1 MPECGAC
8 TSIINLRYQ
17 DGREGSPSNPAAF
30 NHQDYAQLKDQH
42 LRSGTLFVDDA
53 FPPNTRSLGGL
64 PNPGVEWLR
73 PAELLQRQNNSSEP
87 TFFPQGA
94 SRFDFGQ
101 GYVSNCW
108 FLSALCSL
116 TFNQRMIAQVVPVDQ
131 SFEGHAGIFHF
142 RFWRFGQWVDV
153 VVDDLLPTTNN
164 FLLSVHCK
172 GGNIFWVPLL
182 EKAYAKVCG
191 SYDDMN
197 FGLPSEAFK
206 DFSGG
211 VYTTY
216 KLGEAHDKGHDE
228 ELWLTLTRAIRCKS
242 MICCTTPTGD
252 KQVNSVGDNGL
263 VIGHS
268 YSVTGVT
275 EVDCL
280 GSKVKLVRIV
290 NPWGAQE
297 WKGKLGER
305 SDMGNLLNTEDQA
318 KHQDGEFWMELENFC
333 HNFLQVSMCCETPNF
348 IDGDFNCQW
357 KCLTYDGSWLA
368 GESAG
373 GSIAD
378 STFET
383 NPQYR
388 IQVSVTDE
396 KEPGDKNILIS
407 LMQKPEMMN
416 RLQERFYPAG
426 LAIFKIPLGT
436 PEGRLENLF
445 FDANPPEKQSSY
457 TYERE
462 LIELLSLEPGEYAII
477 PSTKIPYM
485 TADFV
490 LTVYI
495 KAKSKTCPN
504 DDHEHDNSTD
514 PKDIKANSG
523 RCIDEDADMGPTHD
537 LFNQY
542 VDQNGELLATQLQ
555 RLHELHT
562 SMIAMVDIDQRMT
575 MTFTEL
581 TTRLIPFLQRLFHR
595 SNLNQTG
602 SLADIELQGPVMFGY
617 SEPSST
623 SWKNFI
629 VLMMRLENTS

>member
-1 MPECGAC
+1 MPESGTC

-17 DGREGSPSNPAAF
+17 DGRVGSPSNPAKF
-30 NHQDYAQLKDQH
+30 NHQDYAQLRDQH
-42 LRSGTLFVDDA
+42 LGSGKLFVDDA

-64 PNPGVEWLR
+64 PNSGVEWLR
-73 PAELLQRQNNSSEP
+73 PAELLKKQNNSSEP

-108 FLSALCSL
+108 FLSAISSL
-116 TFNQRMIAQVVPVDQ
+116 TFNQRMIAQVVPIDQ

-142 RFWRFGQWVDV
+142 RFWRFGKWVDV
-153 VVDDLLPTTNN
+153 VIDDLLPTMNN

-211 VYTTY
+211 VYNTY

-228 ELWLTLTRAIRCKS
+228 ELWLTLSRATRCKS
-242 MICCTTPTGD
+242 MICCGTPTGD
-252 KQVNSVGDNGL
+252 MQVNSVADNGL

-280 GSKVKLVRIV
+280 GSKVKLVRIM
-290 NPWGAQE
+290 NPWGGQE
-297 WKGKLGER
+297 WMGKLGDR
-305 SDMGNLLNTEDQA
+305 SDILNLLNTEDQA
-318 KHQDGEFWMELENFC
+318 KRWIHHDGEFWMELEDFC
-333 HNFLQVSMCCETPNF
+333 HNFLQVSMCCENPNF

-357 KCLTYDGSWLA
+357 KCMTYDGSWVA
-368 GESAG
+368 GKSAG

-378 STFET
+378 TTFET

-388 IQVSVTDE
+388 IQVSVIDE

-407 LMQKPEMMN
+407 LMQKPQMLN

-426 LAIFKIPLGT
+426 LAIFKIPPGT
-436 PEGRLENLF
+436 PKGRLENSF
-445 FDANPPEKQSSY
+445 FDANPPEKESSY
-457 TYERE
+457 IYERE
-462 LIELLSLEPGEYAII
+462 LIELLSLDPGEYAII

-495 KAKSKTCPN
+495 KAKAKTSPHDDHDN
-504 DDHEHDNSTD
+504 HDDHEHNNSTD
-514 PKDIKANSG
+514 PENSG
-523 RCIDEDADMGPTHD
+523 KCIDEDADMGPTHE
-537 LFNQY
+537 LFNHY
-542 VDQNGELLATQLQ
+542 VDQNGELMATQLQ
-555 RLHELHT
+555 RLLIDNFPHGTPHGFGLNT
-562 SMIAMVDIDQRMT
+562 SNKHDCCGGCILKHIFLFCCTSYDRNQTTLSRHDDHMA
-575 MTFTEL
+575 FL
-581 TTRLIPFLQRLFHR
+581 TT
-595 SNLNQTG
+595 
-602 SLADIELQGPVMFGY
+602 AM
-617 SEPSST
+617 
-623 SWKNFI
+623 
-629 VLMMRLENTS
+629 LMTPN